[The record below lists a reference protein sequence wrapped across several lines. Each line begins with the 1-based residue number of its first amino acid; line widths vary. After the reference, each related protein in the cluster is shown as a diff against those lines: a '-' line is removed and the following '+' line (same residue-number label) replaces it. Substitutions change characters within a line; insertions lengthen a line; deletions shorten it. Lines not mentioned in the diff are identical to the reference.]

1 MTRHSGVEGRSAYDL
16 LVIEVPHSK
25 FQQLAFT
32 HAAIVAGDAAMVV
45 ALADSFFFD
54 VDPNGARTKV
64 LGFLLV
70 SFAPFLLIAPMI
82 GPAID
87 KVRGGRRFIVQA
99 VAASRIAIQILMIQ
113 FVDEIALFP
122 LVFVALVLQKTYTV
136 SKSALVPAV
145 VRTELELVE
154 ANSKLGLIAGLA
166 GAVAVM
172 PAAALQYTI
181 GAPATLAYGGCWF
194 GVALFASFRL
204 PRELV
209 VRPDVP
215 SAASHD
221 AATPSL
227 QMAWV
232 AMLILRAS
240 AGFMLFH
247 LAFLF
252 RGEPNEKALLG
263 MAIGLSSLG
272 TMSGNALAPRL
283 RRALHEER
291 MITLALGLI
300 ASAGLICG
308 VVGGARAGVVV
319 AVVVN
324 FSAAIGRLSF
334 ESLVQRDGPEA
345 NRGQA
350 FARFETRFQ
359 LGWVIAAVL
368 PVLLVVPGSIGYL
381 LVGTVAAAA
390 VVNYVAG
397 VRVILAEGQLH
408 PHRLAD

>member
-1 MTRHSGVEGRSAYDL
+1 MTAE
-16 LVIEVPHSK
+16 PHSN

-32 HAAIVAGDAAMVV
+32 HAAMIAGEAAMVV

-54 VDPNGARTKV
+54 VDPNGARSKV

-70 SFAPFLLIAPMI
+70 SFAPFLLVAPMI

-87 KVRGGRRFIVQA
+87 RVRGGRRFIVQV
-99 VAASRIAIQILMIQ
+99 VAGARIVIQLLMIQ

-145 VRTELELVE
+145 VRTDRELVE

-172 PAAALQYTI
+172 PAGALQLTL
-181 GAPATLAYGGCWF
+181 GAWATLTYGASLF

-209 VRPDVP
+209 IRPDIP

-221 AATPSL
+221 VATTSL
-227 QMAWV
+227 QLGWV

-252 RGEPNEKALLG
+252 RGQHDEKLLIG
-263 MAIGLSSLG
+263 LAVGLSSLG
-272 TMSGNALAPRL
+272 TMAGNALAPRL
-283 RRALHEER
+283 RRTLHEER
-291 MITLALGLI
+291 MITLALGLTS
-300 ASAGLICG
+300 AAGLIAS
-308 VVGGARAGVVV
+308 VVGGTKAGIMV

-334 ESLVQRDGPEA
+334 ESIVQRDGPEA

-368 PVLLVVPGSIGYL
+368 PVLLEIPGAVGFM
-381 LVGTVAAAA
+381 LVGVVAAAA

-397 VRVILAEGQLH
+397 VRADDPASRAG
-408 PHRLAD
+408 PHR